1 MRRFSALFLA
11 AALFLVVAT
20 ELMGPAGATHA
31 PANKVQV
38 SGSTVQFMHSE
49 LVAAGQATDRVKL
62 LTGSIKTSKPTDLIF
77 QVTAECALWTDV
89 KTIGDADSEAFAQVR
104 VWVEVDGR
112 PVKVSADPADDGKVV
127 FCNRAFRSKTTN
139 FDDDSSDDEIA
150 LFMRD
155 RHANG
160 FNWAKLNLGSGPHSI
175 EVFAELEAK
184 ITQTG
189 PGGAFADAAVGKRTL
204 VVEPTKL
211 ANDAVIYQ

>member
-1 MRRFSALFLA
+1 MPLA
-11 AALFLVVAT
+11 AAIFLVLIT
-20 ELMGPAGATHA
+20 ELMGPANATHT

-49 LVAAGQATDRVKL
+49 LVTAGESTDRVKL

-77 QVTAECALWTDV
+77 QVTAECALWTNV
-89 KTIGDADSEAFAQVR
+89 KTIGDADSEARAQVR
-104 VWVEVDGR
+104 IWVEVDGR
-112 PVKVSADPADDGKVV
+112 PVKVSSADPTDDGKVV

-139 FDDDSSDDEIA
+139 FEDDDEDDEIE
-150 LFMRD
+150 LFLRD
-155 RHANG
+155 RHANA

-175 EVFAELEAK
+175 EVFAEMEAE
-184 ITQTG
+184 ITQVG

-211 ANDAVIYQ
+211 ANDAVI